1 MSTSITITCWEDAR
15 ELVQPIRIKVF
26 ILEQK
31 VPEDLE
37 WDEYD
42 ETAWHAVAKSN
53 HQVIGTGRLII
64 NQSNQSTAKIGRMA
78 IDSEYRGKGIGI
90 EMLKALINKGKE
102 KGAQEFILHA
112 QTHAIAFYAR
122 EGFEPYGPIFDEAGI
137 PHVEMRLYV

>member
-1 MSTSITITCWEDAR
+1 MSTSITITDWEDAR
-15 ELVQPIRIKVF
+15 ELVKPIRIKVF

-31 VPEDLE
+31 VPEELE

-42 ETAWHAVAKSN
+42 ETAWHVVAKSN
-53 HQVIGTGRLII
+53 SKVIGTGRLII
-64 NQSNQSTAKIGRMA
+64 NQSIAKIGRMA
-78 IDSEYRGKGIGI
+78 IDPEFRGKGIGM
-90 EMLKALINKGKE
+90 EVLKALINKGKE

-137 PHVEMRLYV
+137 PHVEMLLYI

>member
-1 MSTSITITCWEDAR
+1 MSTSITITDWEDAR
-15 ELVQPIRIKVF
+15 ELVKPIRIKVF

-31 VPEDLE
+31 VPEELE

-53 HQVIGTGRLII
+53 HEVIGTGRLII
-64 NQSNQSTAKIGRMA
+64 NQSIAKIGRMA
-78 IDSEYRGKGIGI
+78 IDPEFRGKGIGM
-90 EMLKALINKGKE
+90 EVLKALINKGKE
-102 KGAQEFILHA
+102 NGVQEFILHA

>member
-64 NQSNQSTAKIGRMA
+64 NQSTAKIGRMA
-78 IDSEYRGKGIGI
+78 IDPEYRGKGIGI

-102 KGAQEFILHA
+102 KGVQEFVLHA
-112 QTHAIAFYAR
+112 QTHAITFYAR

-137 PHVEMRLYV
+137 PHVEMRLYA

>member
-1 MSTSITITCWEDAR
+1 MSTSITITDWEDAR
-15 ELVQPIRIKVF
+15 ELVKPIRIKVF

-64 NQSNQSTAKIGRMA
+64 NQSIAKIGRMA
-78 IDSEYRGKGIGI
+78 IDPEFRGKGIGL
-90 EMLKALINKGKE
+90 EVLKALINKGKE
-102 KGAQEFILHA
+102 MGAQEFILHA
-112 QTHAIAFYAR
+112 QTHAFAF
-122 EGFEPYGPIFDEAGI
+122 
-137 PHVEMRLYV
+137 

>member
-64 NQSNQSTAKIGRMA
+64 NQSTAKIGRMA

>member
-1 MSTSITITCWEDAR
+1 MSTSITITDWEDAR
-15 ELVQPIRIKVF
+15 ELVKPIRIKVF

-31 VPEDLE
+31 VPEELE

-64 NQSNQSTAKIGRMA
+64 NQSTAKIGRMA
-78 IDSEYRGKGIGI
+78 IDPEYRGKGIGI

>member
-1 MSTSITITCWEDAR
+1 MSTSITITDWEDAR
-15 ELVQPIRIKVF
+15 ELVKPIRIKVF

-64 NQSNQSTAKIGRMA
+64 NQSTAKIGRMA
-78 IDSEYRGKGIGI
+78 IDPKYRGKGIGL

-137 PHVEMRLYV
+137 PHVEMRLCI

>member
-1 MSTSITITCWEDAR
+1 MSTSITITDWEDAG
-15 ELVQPIRIKVF
+15 ELVKPIRIKVF

-64 NQSNQSTAKIGRMA
+64 NQSTAKIGRMA
-78 IDSEYRGKGIGI
+78 IDPEYRGKGIGI

-122 EGFEPYGPIFDEAGI
+122 QGFEPYGPIFDEAGI

>member
-1 MSTSITITCWEDAR
+1 MSTSITITDWEDAR
-15 ELVQPIRIKVF
+15 ELVKPIRIKVF

-31 VPEDLE
+31 VPEELE

-64 NQSNQSTAKIGRMA
+64 NQSIAKIGRMA
-78 IDSEYRGKGIGI
+78 IDPEFRGKGIGM
-90 EMLKALINKGKE
+90 EVLKALINKGKE

-122 EGFEPYGPIFDEAGI
+122 QGFEPYGPIFDEAGI

>member
-1 MSTSITITCWEDAR
+1 MSTSITITDWEDAR
-15 ELVQPIRIKVF
+15 ELVKPIRIKVF

-64 NQSNQSTAKIGRMA
+64 NQSIAKIGRMA
-78 IDSEYRGKGIGI
+78 IDPEFRGKGIGM
-90 EMLKALINKGKE
+90 EVLKALINKGKE

-122 EGFEPYGPIFDEAGI
+122 QGFEPYGPIFDEAGI